1 MLHKSSHSDS
11 CPAPVESS
19 LYITRSLL
27 FADHLMNYKI
37 FFKNIARINV
47 QCIRQFSSAQH
58 PDHTSSAIHPV
69 VDWFALFVVSYDTD
83 HPQVEKECIT
93 YY

>member
-37 FFKNIARINV
+37 FFKNIARIKV
-47 QCIRQFSSAQH
+47 QCNALDSSVQLNTRTT
-58 PDHTSSAIHPV
+58 PPPPPSTP
-69 VDWFALFVVSYDTD
+69 
-83 HPQVEKECIT
+83 
-93 YY
+93 